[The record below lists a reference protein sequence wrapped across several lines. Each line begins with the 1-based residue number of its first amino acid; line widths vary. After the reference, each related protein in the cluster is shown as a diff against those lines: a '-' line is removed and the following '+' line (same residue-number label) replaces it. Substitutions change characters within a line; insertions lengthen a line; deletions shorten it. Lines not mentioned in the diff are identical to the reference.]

1 MKKPEIL
8 KFFENVGSLFSVKV
22 IDLMV
27 SIWIIPF
34 LIYKVG
40 LENFGIYAFAISITL
55 FFSNIINY
63 GFDLEAVRRL
73 VNNRKKQKIYNQV
86 FSEVFSVK
94 LFLLV
99 VILVL
104 LMGLTLIVP
113 QFNKHKLLYLF
124 SALYLIGNLFSLKWF
139 FMGMERMRW
148 LPLINAG
155 SNVLFAL
162 LIFLFIDGPKDY
174 SYILLFESLAFSLA
188 SLISFIYAFKVF
200 KIQITFISLKSIGS
214 YLYTN
219 FSSFINLLL
228 PSVFSNIAVL
238 LVGFFSVP
246 AQVSIMQIGVKV
258 SNAFA
263 TVNAVLTK
271 AFYTTVNRR
280 KSSMKLSFKVLLLI
294 GFLLSACMF
303 VSVDYFIT
311 PWLQLKDAEILNNVT
326 FLIKLLSPT
335 PFLMALIS
343 AYGVNGLLILKKD
356 KTFGVITLIAT
367 FVGLIAGF
375 LSSPVYSF
383 IGGALFLLVA
393 RGVYA
398 LMAVVYFRK
407 SANKIEIKNS

>member
-1 MKKPEIL
+1 
-8 KFFENVGSLFSVKV
+8 
-22 IDLMV
+22 
-27 SIWIIPF
+27 
-34 LIYKVG
+34 
-40 LENFGIYAFAISITL
+40 
-55 FFSNIINY
+55 
-63 GFDLEAVRRL
+63 
-73 VNNRKKQKIYNQV
+73 
-86 FSEVFSVK
+86 
-94 LFLLV
+94 
-99 VILVL
+99 
-104 LMGLTLIVP
+104 
-113 QFNKHKLLYLF
+113 
-124 SALYLIGNLFSLKWF
+124 
-139 FMGMERMRW
+139 MRW

-174 SYILLFESLAFSLA
+174 SYILLFESLAFFLA

-398 LMAVVYFRK
+398 FMAVVYFRK